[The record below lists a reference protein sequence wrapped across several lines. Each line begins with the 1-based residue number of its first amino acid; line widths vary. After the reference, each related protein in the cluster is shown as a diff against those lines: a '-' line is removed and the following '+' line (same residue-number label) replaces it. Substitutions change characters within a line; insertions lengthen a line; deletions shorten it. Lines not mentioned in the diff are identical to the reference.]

1 MISINSNNISFTAKR
16 TPFDNIKRA
25 RLKLDSMLNTC
36 DKKPSVSIDVA
47 DIKGKIT
54 MSVQNVNSKSKAIMA
69 KVERDDGNA
78 SRLLIKGSKGK
89 LSSYLRQTSDRK
101 IYEDLQSLD
110 RSLTR
115 AENNYPKSLI
125 DF

>member
-1 MISINSNNISFTAKR
+1 MIISNNISFTAKR
-16 TPFDNIKRA
+16 TPFDNIKQA
-25 RLKLDSMLNTC
+25 RLKLDSMLNAC
-36 DKKPSVSIDVA
+36 KRKPSVSIDVA
-47 DIKGKIT
+47 DIKGKVT
-54 MSVQNVNSKSKAIMA
+54 MSIQDVNSKSKAIMA

-78 SRLLIKGSKGK
+78 SRFLIKGSKGK

-101 IYEDLQSLD
+101 IYEDIQSLD

-115 AENNYPKSLI
+115 AENNDAKSLI